1 MNSIQSIPRKLALA
15 IFAFVALFNTSFGAS
30 IGDMNKDALA
40 AMKSGKW
47 AEAQAVLVKATNAYD
62 SRAPQLYGPRFG
74 WFWYHR
80 GYCEIK
86 LGMFG
91 DAMKSFEKCYKRYP
105 NTKPKEGQAASKNMY
120 NKLSLLMWGH
130 AAKGAEEWA
139 TSIRMYKKF
148 LEERDP
154 TRDRYE
160 KGVYFINMAINHY
173 KLNKISEG
181 NKYLETAIQNKVTF
195 PTPNKG
201 IMAAFNTM
209 VASVIEKKDEAAL
222 LDFLSKNRAHI
233 KLEPFEA
240 HEFSSL
246 FMKLAQDARSADMIR
261 STFELYALVPSTI
274 AAIDDIKGRLAMLAS
289 YDRTIRDGSMIVK
302 KGELDADFAELETA
316 DTSGKVNEVY
326 AYLNTAVLH
335 EEDGNVRGAFAVY
348 EQMELYFPN
357 AKVMRDGK
365 VGAGRENNLYNL
377 VRTSALIGEVLT
389 TEHYGSIFLKDFP
402 KSKYVNEVR
411 RMMLTSLFF
420 NGEYEKCIEVAEV
433 MLPKLTKPSK
443 QHDVCLFVLGGSK
456 HYLGQFVEA
465 QEYLNEYMSSYGKN
479 KKEGD
484 KLRIMATSYFQ
495 AANYSRLQ
503 EWTKSAELL
512 DKFFENYPD
521 PKSNVYYPFA
531 LFDRANCY
539 YAESEYEPALEKVTR
554 VETQFPGV
562 SVMEQNLALKGNILE
577 GLKKPEEAE
586 KYYLMALEL
595 AEQKKN
601 DLVSG
606 ECLFY
611 LTSLIGKAKIGKV
624 ENPRVAE
631 AVPYYNKFWEEY
643 GNESPFKAKV
653 AVAGIPGMRKV
664 GKIEEALKRLQTV
677 ISGIAKEPGTPGL
690 EESIGSYT
698 EEYLE
703 EKTPKELKDHYYSF
717 PGIDSRD
724 MATRALLRIAI
735 IGVFEKVIESSDP
748 EKEAAQLRDGKAM
761 IETLFQELQ
770 RDFKP
775 KDLSNFILV
784 RVGDFIRKTT
794 QPQAAE
800 VYYQE
805 ALSRSDQSHMF
816 AAIFGLADV
825 YAKGTSAQKSEAIK
839 LLKRVSDD
847 SDDSGEREEAL
858 YLTASI
864 HADNDAYDAAIATA
878 KEYLETDG
886 FRRYAVPCRML
897 LAASHDKAGRV
908 DDALTAYQ
916 QVWISSMGTIRFSSP
931 AMKRWMEI
939 LWKRGGTTKGKSDR
953 QYAYEGGYKY
963 LKMTSQAVKKATKKE
978 KEMWDEVYQ
987 LTKSYEALSDI
998 TKVVEPEDE

>member
-1 MNSIQSIPRKLALA
+1 MNSIQSIRRSFGVVLLALCGFCANVKGAA
-15 IFAFVALFNTSFGAS
+15 IQ
-30 IGDMNKDALA
+30 DMNAEALE
-40 AMKSGKW
+40 AMKTGKW
-47 AEAQAVLVKATNAYD
+47 AEAHAVLVKATDAYD
-62 SRAPQLYGPRFG
+62 ARALQLYGPRFG

-86 LGMFG
+86 LNMFE
-91 DAMKSFEKCYKRYP
+91 DAMKSFEKCYTKYK
-105 NTKPKEGQAASKNMY
+105 NVKPKEGQAPSKNMY
-120 NKLSLLMWGH
+120 NKKSLLMWGH

-154 TRDRYE
+154 ARDSYE

-173 KLNKISEG
+173 KLKKISEG
-181 NKYLETAIQNKVTF
+181 NDYLETAIKGKVTF

-209 VASVIEKKDEAAL
+209 VAAVIEKKDEASL

-240 HEFSSL
+240 HEFSPL
-246 FMKLAQDARSADMIR
+246 FMKLAQDARSAEMIR
-261 STFELYALVPSTI
+261 STFELYSLVPSTV
-274 AAIDDIKGRLAMLAS
+274 AAIDDISSRLSTLS
-289 YDRTIRDGSMIVK
+289 TYDRTIRDGSMIVK
-302 KGELDADFAELETA
+302 KGDLAADLTELEKA
-316 DTSGKVNEVY
+316 NTSGKVNEVY

-365 VGAGRENNLYNL
+365 VSSGRENNLYNL

-389 TEHYGSIFLKDFP
+389 TERYGSIFLKDFP
-402 KSKYVNEVR
+402 ESKYVKEVR

-420 NGEYEKCIEVAEV
+420 NGEYEKCVEVAEI
-433 MLPKLTKPSK
+433 MLPKLSKPSK

-456 HYLGQFVEA
+456 HYLGMFNDA
-465 QEYLNEYMSSYGKN
+465 QPLLNDYVSTYDN
-479 KKEGD
+479 KDGD
-484 KLRIMATSYFQ
+484 KLRVQAATYFK

-503 EWTKSAELL
+503 EWTKSASLL
-512 DKFFENYPD
+512 DEFLKRYPD
-521 PKSNVYYPFA
+521 PKSNVYFPFA

-539 YAESEYEPALEKVTR
+539 YAESEYDPALEKVTQ

-586 KYYLMALEL
+586 EYYLKALAL

-601 DLVSG
+601 DMVAG

-611 LTSLIGKAKIGKV
+611 LTSLIGKEKIGK
-624 ENPRVAE
+624 EPNPRVEE
-631 AVPYYNKFWEEY
+631 AVPYYNQFWEKY
-643 GNESPFKAKV
+643 GNDSPFKAKV
-653 AVAGIPGMRKV
+653 AVAGIPGMRKI
-664 GKIEEALKRLQTV
+664 GKIDEALERLQTV
-677 ISGIAKEPGTPGL
+677 ISGIAKVPGTPGL

-698 EEYLE
+698 EEYLKE
-703 EKTPKELKDHYYSF
+703 NTPEQLKDHYYSF

-735 IGVFEKVIESSDP
+735 IGVFEEVIESTDA
-748 EKEAAQLRDGKAM
+748 EKEPGKARDAEAM
-761 IETLFQELQ
+761 IGVLFRELKT
-770 RDFKP
+770 DFSP

-784 RVGDFIRKTT
+784 RVGDFIRKTS
-794 QPQAAE
+794 QPQEAR
-800 VYYQE
+800 VYYEE
-805 ALSRSDQSHMF
+805 ALGRPDDQSHKF

-825 YAKGTSAQKSEAIK
+825 NAKGTSAQKVEAIK
-839 LLKRVSDD
+839 LLKRVIDD
-847 SDDSGEREEAL
+847 SDDIGEQEEAL

-864 HADNDAYDAAIATA
+864 HADNNDYDAAIASA
-878 KEYLETDG
+878 KEYLGNEK
-886 FRRYAVPCRML
+886 FRRYSVPCRML

-908 DDALTAYQ
+908 DDALSAYQ
-916 QVWISSMGTIRFSSP
+916 QVWISSMGTIRFSAP
-931 AMKRWMEI
+931 AMVRWMEI
-939 LWKRGGTTKGKSDR
+939 LWSRGGSNNGKSDR
-953 QYAYEGGYKY
+953 QISYEGGYKY
-963 LKMTSQAVKKATKKE
+963 LQMTALAVQKAPPAE
-978 KEMWDEVYQ
+978 KAMWDKVSELVS
-987 LTKSYEALSDI
+987 TYEANSDT
-998 TKVVEPEDE
+998 TKVVEKEDE